1 MAPIQIVSGEAP
13 FLAAKA
19 KALAGTAHE
28 LASFVE
34 AEPELASQA
43 AIEASVLEAR
53 AILRRG
59 SLIRIA
65 STVSMRRPFVTQE
78 DFEDMSRLETISSL
92 AVSRLEGLGASM
104 GEADRSINISRLSEV
119 VGLAATALGI
129 VKTIF

>member
-1 MAPIQIVSGEAP
+1 MVPIQIVRGEVP
-13 FLAAKA
+13 LLAAKA
-19 KALAGTAHE
+19 KALAGAAHE

-34 AEPELASQA
+34 AEPELASRA
-43 AIEASVLEAR
+43 AIEAPVLEAR

-65 STVSMRRPFVTQE
+65 STVTMRNPVVAQE
-78 DFEDMSRLETISSL
+78 DFEDMSRLETLSSL
-92 AVSRLEGLGASM
+92 AASRLDNLGASM
-104 GEADRSINISRLSEV
+104 GEVDRSINISRLSEV